1 MSLKDKTVGFLGAGN
16 MGEAIIKG
24 LLQTG
29 LVPTSAIA
37 ATDARAD
44 RLEQM
49 ASQYGIR
56 AAASNRDLVAE
67 SDVVILAVK
76 PQIMGAVL
84 KEIAG
89 AVDRSRLLISV
100 AGGLATYASF
110 PPVDAWP
117 LAVAGPALLV
127 VALTGRSLRG
137 SVGCG
142 HPPQAHSSL
151 GETPPCKSSFAT
163 IMLIRLY
170 EP

>member
-44 RLEQM
+44 RLQQM
-49 ASQYGIR
+49 TSQYGIR
-56 AAASNRDLVAE
+56 AAASNLDLVAE

-89 AVDRSRLLISV
+89 AVDRSACSSRWRRECRWPRC
-100 AGGLATYASF
+100 ARASAS
-110 PPVDAWP
+110 PRA
-117 LAVAGPALLV
+117 
-127 VALTGRSLRG
+127 
-137 SVGCG
+137 
-142 HPPQAHSSL
+142 SS
-151 GETPPCKSSFAT
+151 A
-163 IMLIRLY
+163 
-170 EP
+170 